1 MEMQIS
7 SMSARLYLHLNIRED
22 SLSFI
27 SGKTLYR
34 CSLNDAPEVVTQSC
48 EHSSQA
54 WGTYT
59 WLSGGETLIYSTQ
72 MENHRYAL
80 IAFNVNTQAS
90 HILLEQETKLEL
102 ILSHDE
108 TTLLMKC
115 DNEAYFFD
123 MDSGSLTQKRTHRS
137 PQSYGENT

>member
-1 MEMQIS
+1 M
-7 SMSARLYLHLNIRED
+7 
-22 SLSFI
+22 
-27 SGKTLYR
+27 
-34 CSLNDAPEVVTQSC
+34 
-48 EHSSQA
+48 
-54 WGTYT
+54 
-59 WLSGGETLIYSTQ
+59 IYSTQ
-72 MENHRYAL
+72 MENHRYTL
-80 IAFNVNTQAS
+80 TAFNVNTQAS
-90 HILLEQETKLEL
+90 HILLEQETKLEF